1 MSRMKS
7 SLLAAGC
14 LVALT
19 STAAIAGPSG
29 LHLLKSVTLGGDT
42 FWDCV
47 FYDAPNHHIFVTHG
61 SHVVVVDS
69 KTYEVAG
76 DIADTPQV
84 HGVAVA
90 DKLGKGFITSGA
102 NNTVIAFDPV
112 TLKSTGTI
120 AVGTRPDAIVYDPF
134 TRRVFTFNAGSKDS
148 TVIDAASGTV
158 DGTVSLGG
166 KPEFA
171 VSDGEGHIFDNI
183 EDKSEIAEIN
193 TKTMEVTARWPLAPC
208 ESPSGIALDKDHGR
222 LFAACENEMM
232 AVVDTKTGKVVATVP
247 TGKGADGAGFDPKTR
262 NVLIPN
268 GEGKL
273 SVIHQDTA
281 DKYHLVENV
290 PTQFG
295 VRTMDFDPATQ
306 RLFSATADLTP
317 DPGKRPPY
325 KIGPGSF
332 RMVVFGK

>member
-1 MSRMKS
+1 MSKLKS
-7 SLLAAGC
+7 ALRAVGC
-14 LVALT
+14 LSALT
-19 STAAIAGPSG
+19 CSGATAGPSG
-29 LHLLKSVTLGGDT
+29 VHLLKSVTIGGDT
-42 FWDCV
+42 FWDGI
-47 FYDAPNHHIFVTHG
+47 FFDTANHHIFLTHG
-61 SHVVVVDS
+61 THVVVVDS

-76 DIADTPQV
+76 DIPDTLQV
-84 HGVAVA
+84 HDVAVA

-102 NNTVIAFDPV
+102 SNSAVVFDPK
-112 TLKSTGTI
+112 TLKVMGTI
-120 AVGTRPDAIVYDPF
+120 AVGTRPDAAVYDPF
-134 TRRVFTFNAGSKDS
+134 SRRVFTFNAGSKDA
-148 TVIDAASGTV
+148 TAIDVASGTV
-158 DGTVSLGG
+158 DGTISLGG

-171 VSDGEGHIFDNI
+171 VTDGKGHVFDNI
-183 EDKSEIAEIN
+183 EDKSEIVEIN
-193 TKTMEVTARWPLAPC
+193 TKTIEVVAHWPLAPC
-208 ESPSGIALDKDHGR
+208 ESPSGLAFDKVHAR

-232 AVVDTKTGKVVATVP
+232 AVIDAKTGKVIATVS

-295 VRTMDFDPATQ
+295 ARTMDLDPATH
-306 RLFSATADLTP
+306 RIFSVTADLTP

-325 KIGPGSF
+325 KMAPGSF
-332 RMVVFGK
+332 RMLVFGK